1 MSKMIYPNDPCPCG
15 SGKKFK
21 KCCIKKLNLSDA
33 QMDLRQW
40 VFAKSIN
47 EDDIEENTERFQT
60 EQTLANDQ
68 LMSMV
73 CNVKICFAKGMS
85 DYEQIKKN
93 VNTTRLEYSAIPDEK
108 FKLVFVEAAS
118 QFVAQMNGLT
128 EDEFV
133 MVHNKIDIAIKKQ
146 FPELA

>member
-1 MSKMIYPNDPCPCG
+1 
-15 SGKKFK
+15 
-21 KCCIKKLNLSDA
+21 
-33 QMDLRQW
+33 MDLRQW

-146 FPELA
+146 FPELT